1 MSGSPRKGDLGFL
14 LPCVRKHYNHKQL
27 VKRKGLCHAPLLR
40 EVSTAAKTGQEPG
53 GKIWY
58 RSHEEVLLTMLPV
71 TCSAS
76 FLIAPKTICLRMA
89 PLPVASAL
97 SNQL

>member
-27 VKRKGLCHAPLLR
+27 VKWKGLLSLTCLKSRSVAE
-40 EVSTAAKTGQEPG
+40 EVSTGVKTGQELG

-58 RSHEEVLLTMLPV
+58 RSHEEELLAMLPV
-71 TCSAS
+71 AFS
-76 FLIAPKTICLRMA
+76 L
-89 PLPVASAL
+89 L
-97 SNQL
+97 SSST